1 MYAFARHTATD
12 GTNVCWSGYTSSF
25 SASNQFSFVTSLRF
39 TTGWETVTNTLF
51 NQPHRTQAVPINRSV
66 RPNRPKLVALDGCS
80 VSRLQRVV
88 QHSNR
93 CSPGPVSC
101 DYSQRGSSPPKI
113 ERIMLDPIVIPT
125 LYFVSVVQL
134 VLQALV
140 FVYAYKVTRI
150 TGSFQAWTLIIAAL

>member
-1 MYAFARHTATD
+1 MYAFAKQTATD
-12 GTNVCWSGYTSSF
+12 GTSGCWSGYTSSL
-25 SASNQFSFVTSLRF
+25 SASIQFSFVTSLRF

-51 NQPHRTQAVPINRSV
+51 NQPHPSCTINRSV
-66 RPNRPKLVALDGCS
+66 RPNLPKLVALDGCS
-80 VSRLQRVV
+80 VSRLQRGV

-93 CSPGPVSC
+93 CSPVPVSC
-101 DYSQRGSSPPKI
+101 DYSQSASSPPKVG
-113 ERIMLDPIVIPT
+113 RIMLDPFVIPT